1 MKLGISGGAMGR
13 NTNLLVLCVLMGVG
27 AIQPASA
34 QQIYKCVSGRSV
46 TYSERPCSTTRIER
60 TLPAAAPV
68 KPVDLRRQEHGR
80 AMAMAMRPMPGETA
94 AQFETRKRR
103 ARLPAED
110 SAECARLEARMPVET
125 AAMDNPDPA
134 EVMAAETALRES
146 TRRYGEL
153 RC

>member
-1 MKLGISGGAMGR
+1 
-13 NTNLLVLCVLMGVG
+13 
-27 AIQPASA
+27 
-34 QQIYKCVSGRSV
+34 
-46 TYSERPCSTTRIER
+46 
-60 TLPAAAPV
+60 
-68 KPVDLRRQEHGR
+68 
-80 AMAMAMRPMPGETA
+80 MAMRPMPGETA

-134 EVMAAETALRES
+134 EVLSAETALRES

>member
-1 MKLGISGGAMGR
+1 MKLGNSGAAMGR
-13 NTNLLVLCVLMGVG
+13 RTILLVLGVLMGIGSV
-27 AIQPASA
+27 QPVSA
-34 QQIYKCVSGRSV
+34 QQIYKCGSGRSV
-46 TYSERPCSTTRIER
+46 TYSERPCSTTRIQ
-60 TLPAAAPV
+60 TLPAAVPV
-68 KPVDLRRQEHGR
+68 KPVDVRRQEHGR

-94 AQFETRKRR
+94 AQFESRKRR

-134 EVMAAETALRES
+134 EVLSAETALRES